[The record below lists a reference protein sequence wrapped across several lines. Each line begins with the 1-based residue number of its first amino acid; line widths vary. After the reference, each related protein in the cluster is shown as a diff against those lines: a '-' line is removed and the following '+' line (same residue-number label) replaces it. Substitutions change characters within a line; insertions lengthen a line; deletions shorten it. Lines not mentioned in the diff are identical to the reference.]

1 MAALAGLGA
10 ALVAVGVFLLGRESV
25 KVEPVVETVGLGAVL
40 VGLGS
45 ALLYA
50 AIAR

>member
-25 KVEPVVETVGLGAVL
+25 KTEPIVETVGIGAVL
-40 VGLGS
+40 VGLG
-45 ALLYA
+45 ATLLYV